1 MSKPLSK
8 LVGFAFI
15 FAFALGMSPEADA
28 QVQPFLKG
36 RNPFIWDGVAGQIL
50 LGAEE
55 SSISIATASIVTG
68 LYGELSWDVE
78 NLLGSEKDPRARA
91 PSFLFK
97 VIPFHTVSDAH
108 VGNLLTLSVGTRA
121 LSGVDLFAG
130 WGSYLENGRFA
141 LGLGLDLKWD
151 KMEDGRLVSPSAS
164 WIGRSHF
171 MLTPH
176 IGVDAAA
183 TLRDGDIAR
192 TDVAVIYEVF
202 APRFHLYAVLMD
214 LFSHQVDRRVGLS
227 YAIDI

>member
-1 MSKPLSK
+1 MSKRLSK
-8 LVGFAFI
+8 LIGIAFI
-15 FAFALGMSPEADA
+15 FAFALGMSPEVDA
-28 QVQPFLKG
+28 QVQPFLKA

-68 LYGELSWDVE
+68 LYGELNWDIE

-97 VIPFHTVSDAH
+97 VIPFHTLSDTQ

-130 WGSYLENGRFA
+130 WGTYLQNGRFA

-164 WIGRSHF
+164 WLGRSHF
-171 MLTPH
+171 MLTPRL
-176 IGVDAAA
+176 GVDAAA
-183 TLRDGDIAR
+183 TLHDGDIAK
-192 TDVAVIYEVF
+192 TDVAVVYKLF
-202 APRFHLYAVLMD
+202 APHFHLYAVLMD